1 MHMRINM
8 YYESTQGRFPADV
21 MELRRWKLQRQVDL
35 CNMRQQSACVQ
46 YEGVLADWRAWL
58 IHMRDAFHLQPR
70 RGFPAAVDQYKGLKD
85 HSVFKPHSQY
95 ASLKASLHTA
105 IYNGTTVSA
114 VQQRLDLRLEAS
126 LGYSYAG
133 IGQHDY
139 AGPIGHERA
148 DTLSHFRHRLWS

>member
-1 MHMRINM
+1 MHLSPPIFGYGTAM
-8 YYESTQGRFPADV
+8 T
-21 MELRRWKLQRQVDL
+21 LQ
-35 CNMRQQSACVQ
+35 
-46 YEGVLADWRAWL
+46 
-58 IHMRDAFHLQPR
+58 
-70 RGFPAAVDQYKGLKD
+70 VDQYKGLKD